1 MSDLADILEGIRSG
15 FEAEDAARER
25 ALQDSRTL
33 IRLSAQTIRGI
44 HREEWESA
52 ESMLTDTRQAAHS
65 LIARSQ
71 ALPKIYYAGYT
82 QDALKEYVEASLLYA
97 FLRRQPVPTP
107 DDLGV
112 EGSTW
117 LNGLSEAA
125 TELRRRILD
134 IIRPG
139 HSQEAEQLLGL
150 MDEIYSLLMSLDFHD
165 SITDGLRRRVDT
177 VRGVL
182 ERTRGDVTTSLRQAQ
197 LEQALSDMEHRLA
210 GAPVTTPTALQ

>member
-1 MSDLADILEGIRSG
+1 MTDLAGILESIRAD
-15 FEAEDAARER
+15 FEAEDAVRER
-25 ALQDSRTL
+25 TLQESRTL
-33 IRLSAQTIRGI
+33 IRLSAQTIRSI
-44 HREEWESA
+44 HRGEWEAA
-52 ESMLTDTRQAAHS
+52 EQMLAETAQAARTLS
-65 LIARSQ
+65 QRARS
-71 ALPKIYYAGYT
+71 LPKIYHAGYT

-97 FLRRQPVPTP
+97 FLRPQVIPTP
-107 DDLGV
+107 ADLDV

-117 LNGLSEAA
+117 LNGLSEAS

-139 HSQEAEQLLGL
+139 HSQAAEALLDL

-182 ERTRGDVTTSLRQAQ
+182 ERTRGDVTNSLRQAQ
-197 LEQALSDMEHRLA
+197 LEQALANFEQRLK
-210 GAPVTTPTALQ
+210 PN

>member
-1 MSDLADILEGIRSG
+1 MTSLGDILEGIRAG
-15 FEAEDAARER
+15 FEAEDAVRER
-25 ALQDSRTL
+25 TLHESRTL
-33 IRLSAQTIRGI
+33 IRLSAQTIRSI
-44 HREEWESA
+44 HREEWDSA
-52 ESMLTDTRQAAHS
+52 TTMLSETAQAARILS
-65 LIARSQ
+65 ERAQ

-97 FLRRQPVPTP
+97 FLRPQAIPTP
-107 DDLGV
+107 ADLGV

-139 HSQEAEQLLGL
+139 HSQAAEALLDL

-182 ERTRGDVTTSLRQAQ
+182 ERTRGDVTNSLRQAQ
-197 LEQALSDMEHRLA
+197 LEEALAEFEQRLK
-210 GAPVTTPTALQ
+210 PD